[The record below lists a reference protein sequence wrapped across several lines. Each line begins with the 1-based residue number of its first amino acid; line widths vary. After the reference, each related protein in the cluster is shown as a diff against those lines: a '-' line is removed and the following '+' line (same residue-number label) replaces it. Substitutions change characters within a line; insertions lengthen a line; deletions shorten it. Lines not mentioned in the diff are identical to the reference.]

1 MNQQFGICNLALV
14 PLRESASHQSE
25 MTSQLLFGDHF
36 EIIEFIDKWILIR
49 TAYDDYHGWI
59 NAEQYTCVDIN
70 SYVALHD
77 LKHILGLQ
85 IDHTVTQLKDK
96 QQLNLIAGSSL
107 SFFETG
113 QIRINDELYEVAG
126 SIVVPDQSKFN
137 EEIIS
142 AARFY
147 LHTPYL
153 WGGRSP
159 FGIDCSGLTQMV
171 FKQFGIRL
179 KRDARQQVGQGI
191 VVDFLQSARA
201 GDLAFFD
208 NDEGN
213 IVHVGIMLGNQQII
227 HASGR
232 VRIDAIDNQGIYSEE
247 LKRYTHK
254 LRIIKR
260 LSS

>member
-1 MNQQFGICNLALV
+1 
-14 PLRESASHQSE
+14 

-36 EIIEFIDKWILIR
+36 EIVEVINRWILIR

-59 NAEQYTCVDIN
+59 NAEQYTGIDIE

-85 IDHTVTQLKDK
+85 INHTLTQLKDK

-107 SFFETG
+107 PFFKTG
-113 QIRINDELYEVAG
+113 QISINYELYEVAR
-126 SIVVPDQSKFN
+126 SVVVPDKNKFN
-137 EEIIS
+137 EEIMS
-142 AARFY
+142 AALFY

-179 KRDARQQVGQGI
+179 KRDARQQVEQGI

-213 IVHVGIMLGNQQII
+213 IIHVGIMLGNREII

-232 VRIDAIDNQGIYSEE
+232 VRIDAIDNQGIYSDE
-247 LKRYTHK
+247 LNRYTHK

-260 LSS
+260 VSS